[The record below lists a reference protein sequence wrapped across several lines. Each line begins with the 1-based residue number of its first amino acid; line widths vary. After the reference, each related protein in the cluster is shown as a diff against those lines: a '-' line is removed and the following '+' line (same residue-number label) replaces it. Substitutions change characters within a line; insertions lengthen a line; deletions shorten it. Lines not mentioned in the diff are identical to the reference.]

1 MVEPRLFTDSVG
13 RFLSLLRCFA
23 NDRDFLIAFACF
35 EQLMLHG
42 CIAFK
47 VVAIKDEFVVD
58 VMLSLEL
65 ADQTSKSVPL
75 ASLVIFRLV
84 QES

>member
-1 MVEPRLFTDSVG
+1 
-13 RFLSLLRCFA
+13 
-23 NDRDFLIAFACF
+23 
-35 EQLMLHG
+35 MLDG
-42 CIAFK
+42 CVAFK

>member
-1 MVEPRLFTDSVG
+1 
-13 RFLSLLRCFA
+13 
-23 NDRDFLIAFACF
+23 
-35 EQLMLHG
+35 MLHG